1 MYTYAE
7 EVMKLSSVMTL
18 ADKIQKGYKTVI
30 KASAGT
36 GKTYRLSLEYIANM
50 ICGISYEN
58 IVVMTFTKKAT
69 AEIKDRIFEFLED
82 IVFEKNDY
90 KSLESNLSDIFGINK
105 ENIDKEVLKKL
116 YIEMI
121 KNKEDVRIY
130 TIDGF
135 TSQIFKNTIAPYLGI
150 YGFETLDIDKPDF
163 YNEILIS
170 IFKNEDYMKKFEFV
184 FDELKENRKI
194 ETYLDFLKEI
204 IDNRTK
210 FILAK
215 DYKIPEKIVV
225 NISFIDELESIF
237 TAVEQF
243 SEIKNKELKNCFN
256 KDDFEIYN
264 KYKEIEEKKL
274 DLIEERREKINLL
287 IENTKCL
294 LKEKIWNGTTISKKT
309 ELGELL
315 LESFD
320 KFKENFCKY
329 IFNEKLLPLQNNII
343 ELKDI
348 IFKLCDEKKKSEKAL
363 THNDVTN
370 YTYEFI
376 YNEELSFVKEG
387 KVTDK
392 FFDLIG
398 GRIDTIMI
406 DEFQDTSVLQW
417 KILILMMNATK
428 NIICV
433 GDEKQSIYSWR
444 GGEKQLFEK
453 LENLIDADV
462 EELDRSY
469 RSYKEI
475 MENVNSVFTGIKEDW
490 NYSEVKYRTDEEY
503 QKGYFGYHIK
513 EHPTVKDE
521 DSDPTEK
528 AIENIVE
535 MLKSGEI
542 KNVGNTCIIARTGK
556 QLNEIAERLNEE
568 NISYTI
574 NSNAS
579 LLEHKAVDSV
589 YKLIKYFS
597 TNNFI
602 YLLEFLRSDLMN
614 YSNAQMKQYID
625 NVVESKYLKSDDFND
640 IEKNVVELILKL
652 ENDSKNLNNINAKED
667 FARNLISSF
676 CLLDKYSSKSDIK
689 NIFKFFNIL
698 KSYSNIQEFVQ
709 YIEEKRDD
717 LTQLSSDDSLAV
729 NLMTIHKSKGL
740 EYETVLFYY
749 NSTSKKPNDT
759 SKFKMYVDYD
769 KKYEHVVNFFITL
782 RKYAGILE
790 YTDYAAVDEQNAIKQ
805 EHEEMNALYVG
816 LTRAKKNMSVFLD
829 VKSYKGGEVK
839 DILALKL
846 RGLYSSVFDYK
857 SGEIAENVKDD
868 NKVKVEDYDIDI
880 LDYIDN
886 TKFSKLD
893 TNSFNKKLKLADE
906 FKRKVGLAIHYYFE
920 HIKNNI
926 EIEKMQA
933 ESALF
938 LKYGNLLGVERVE
951 NILAR
956 VQKFIDNNKEIYN
969 SKYKVYTE
977 FEITNENAEK
987 RIIDRVNIDED
998 AKEITIYD
1006 YKTGEDPGNKEK
1018 YIKQLE
1024 EYKKIIEEKTNGEYK
1039 IMTKILEI

>member
-1 MYTYAE
+1 MVIY
-7 EVMKLSSVMTL
+7 LS
-18 ADKIQKGYKTVI
+18 I
-30 KASAGT
+30 
-36 GKTYRLSLEYIANM
+36 
-50 ICGISYEN
+50 
-58 IVVMTFTKKAT
+58 
-69 AEIKDRIFEFLED
+69 
-82 IVFEKNDY
+82 
-90 KSLESNLSDIFGINK
+90 
-105 ENIDKEVLKKL
+105 
-116 YIEMI
+116 
-121 KNKEDVRIY
+121 
-130 TIDGF
+130 
-135 TSQIFKNTIAPYLGI
+135 
-150 YGFETLDIDKPDF
+150 
-163 YNEILIS
+163 
-170 IFKNEDYMKKFEFV
+170 
-184 FDELKENRKI
+184 
-194 ETYLDFLKEI
+194 
-204 IDNRTK
+204 
-210 FILAK
+210 
-215 DYKIPEKIVV
+215 
-225 NISFIDELESIF
+225 
-237 TAVEQF
+237 
-243 SEIKNKELKNCFN
+243 
-256 KDDFEIYN
+256 
-264 KYKEIEEKKL
+264 
-274 DLIEERREKINLL
+274 
-287 IENTKCL
+287 
-294 LKEKIWNGTTISKKT
+294 
-309 ELGELL
+309 
-315 LESFD
+315 
-320 KFKENFCKY
+320 
-329 IFNEKLLPLQNNII
+329 
-343 ELKDI
+343 
-348 IFKLCDEKKKSEKAL
+348 
-363 THNDVTN
+363 
-370 YTYEFI
+370 
-376 YNEELSFVKEG
+376 
-387 KVTDK
+387 
-392 FFDLIG
+392 
-398 GRIDTIMI
+398 
-406 DEFQDTSVLQW
+406 
-417 KILILMMNATK
+417 
-428 NIICV
+428 
-433 GDEKQSIYSWR
+433 
-444 GGEKQLFEK
+444 
-453 LENLIDADV
+453 
-462 EELDRSY
+462 
-469 RSYKEI
+469 
-475 MENVNSVFTGIKEDW
+475 
-490 NYSEVKYRTDEEY
+490 
-503 QKGYFGYHIK
+503 
-513 EHPTVKDE
+513 
-521 DSDPTEK
+521 
-528 AIENIVE
+528 
-535 MLKSGEI
+535 
-542 KNVGNTCIIARTGK
+542 
-556 QLNEIAERLNEE
+556 
-568 NISYTI
+568 ISYTI

-951 NILAR
+951 NILVR
-956 VQKFIDNNKEIYN
+956 IEKFINDNKEIYN
-969 SKYKVYTE
+969 PKYKVYTE
-977 FEITNENAEK
+977 FEIINENAEK

-998 AKEITIYD
+998 TKEITIYD